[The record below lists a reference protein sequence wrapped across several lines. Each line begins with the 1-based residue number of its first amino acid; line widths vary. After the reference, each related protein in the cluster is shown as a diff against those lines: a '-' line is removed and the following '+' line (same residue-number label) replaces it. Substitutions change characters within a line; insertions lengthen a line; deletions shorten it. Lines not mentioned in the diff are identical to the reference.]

1 MFGKNKVS
9 QEDIERLKRTVE
21 IDDQFFADTGSKG
34 EMFHATMAEIK
45 ESHRQVEADV
55 AQVKDNVQNAA
66 ALAAGNVEI
75 EAGLGH
81 AIGECRDAMLV
92 QEEKQKRLESPET
105 DP

>member
-45 ESHRQVEADV
+45 ESHRQVEA
-55 AQVKDNVQNAA
+55 
-66 ALAAGNVEI
+66 E
-75 EAGLGH
+75 
-81 AIGECRDAMLV
+81 LV
-92 QEEKQKRLESPET
+92 QKNNGWTSDGASVKLMFG
-105 DP
+105 

>member
-55 AQVKDNVQNAA
+55 AQGKDNVQRCDAC
-66 ALAAGNVEI
+66 AGR
-75 EAGLGH
+75 EA
-81 AIGECRDAMLV
+81 
-92 QEEKQKRLESPET
+92 EKTGS
-105 DP
+105 